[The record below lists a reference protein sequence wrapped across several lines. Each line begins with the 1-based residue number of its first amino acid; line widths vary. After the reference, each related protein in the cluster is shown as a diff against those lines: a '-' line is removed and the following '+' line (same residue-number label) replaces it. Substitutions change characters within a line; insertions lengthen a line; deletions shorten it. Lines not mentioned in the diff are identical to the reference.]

1 MTKTSDIKKLPE
13 SREILK
19 SYENGEY
26 IDAVL
31 KCRIYVE
38 SWLVEYIF
46 AVLYPIKSSAS
57 KEGRQFVME
66 RFNDM
71 YLQLTWLRQ
80 QEHIG
85 NDDYENLNSIRKFC
99 DKVFRAG
106 DVFKVANAEQLAKFV
121 ELSMH
126 YCGKLRELTRQT
138 IEGAISYS

>member
-1 MTKTSDIKKLPE
+1 MAKMTDIKKLPE

-31 KCRIYVE
+31 KCRIYLE
-38 SWLVEYIF
+38 SWLVEYIV
-46 AVLYPIKSSAS
+46 AILGPIKSGAGQ
-57 KEGRQFVME
+57 EGRKFVAE

-71 YLQLTWLRQ
+71 YMQLTWLHQ

-85 NDDYENLNSIRKFC
+85 KLDYENLNEIRKFC

-106 DVFKVANAEQLAKFV
+106 DVFKVVNADQLAKFV
-121 ELSMH
+121 ELSIQ
-126 YCGKLRELTRQT
+126 YCAELRELTRQK
-138 IEGAISYS
+138 IEAAVSMK

>member
-1 MTKTSDIKKLPE
+1 MNIASEIKKLPE

-31 KCRIYVE
+31 KCRIYLE
-38 SWLVEYIF
+38 SWLTEYIF
-46 AVLYPIKSSAS
+46 SILYPIKSKAS
-57 KEGRQFVME
+57 KEGRKFVTE

-71 YLQLTWLRQ
+71 YMQLTWLLQ
-80 QEHIG
+80 KEHI
-85 NDDYENLNSIRKFC
+85 DKVDYENLNDIRKFC

-106 DVFKVANAEQLAKFV
+106 DVFKVVNADQLAKFL

-126 YCGKLRELTRQT
+126 YCGKLRVLTRQT
-138 IEGAISYS
+138 IASAASLG